1 MYSYRER
8 LSPAWWLVVALGL
21 LLPGS
26 LLIFLPLNP
35 AAGIAVGLV
44 LWWGS
49 VALLWLSAPVI
60 TVSAEQLSAGSASI
74 ERSFIARVDVYDK
87 DDARVQRGTGL
98 DARAWLVLRGWIDP
112 VVKVTL
118 NDPQDP
124 TPYWLISSRRP
135 AQLAHALERVE
146 QN

>member
-8 LSPAWWLVVALGL
+8 LSPAWWLVTALGL

-35 AAGIAVGLV
+35 AVGIAVGLV

-135 AQLAHALERVE
+135 AELAHALERVE
-146 QN
+146 QI

>member
-8 LSPAWWLVVALGL
+8 LSPAWWLVGALGL

-35 AAGIAVGLV
+35 AVGIAVGLV

-146 QN
+146 QI